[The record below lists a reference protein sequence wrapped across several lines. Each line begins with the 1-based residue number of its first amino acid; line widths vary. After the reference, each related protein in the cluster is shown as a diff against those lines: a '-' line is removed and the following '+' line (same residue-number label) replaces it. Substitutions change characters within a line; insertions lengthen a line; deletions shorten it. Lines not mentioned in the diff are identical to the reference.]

1 LSLDATYSVDLCV
14 VGAGP
19 AGIIVALEHAAL
31 CPEKRI
37 LLVDYGDER
46 LLEGRNSLDD
56 SICNLNPVNHYDPYE
71 CTNKGLGGTS
81 ATWGGRC
88 VMYDEADFVPRPV
101 YRGHCTWDEE
111 LLRELSPFATRAAEY
126 FECNGGG
133 FSLDESSA
141 PPIAEGFKNGD
152 FTDTNLERWSMPTR
166 FGPRHREELKRF
178 TNLTVAYGLEAREF
192 APVGED
198 GTVETLTARDRRTGQ
213 PVTIRSKS
221 FVVAA
226 GGQESTRLL
235 LRNPGLFAR
244 RGGVPDSLGR
254 FYQSH
259 ISGKIATVHFSGDPR
274 KTDYAVGRNANGT
287 YYRRRLQPSKE
298 LILRENL
305 LNSAIWL
312 DTPLYHDP
320 AHGNGAMSF
329 IYLAMI
335 TPYFGRRFAPPAI
348 VKSVTRGKVN
358 KVGAHLWNVLRD
370 FPGSLTIP
378 ASIFFRRYCVRRK
391 LPGIYIYN
399 RQNAHALHFH
409 AEQVPDP
416 DNRMVLGPDGETLE
430 IHYQYNEADVES
442 VIRTHELLDRWLQKC
457 GCGKLEYWWPKD
469 KLPTEIRKMSRD
481 GIHQCGTTRI
491 AKDPASGV
499 VDRDL
504 RVHGTRN
511 VYVCSSSAFPTSG
524 QANPTFFLGMFAVR
538 LAAMLSRQNA

>member
-1 LSLDATYSVDLCV
+1 LNTEQLYDLCV

-19 AGIIVALEHAAL
+19 AGLIVAMEFARQRPDAAV
-31 CPEKRI
+31 
-37 LLVDYGDER
+37 LLVDYGDEQP
-46 LLEGRNSLDD
+46 LEGPNGLDE
-56 SICNLNPVNHYDPYE
+56 SIRNLNPLNHYDPDE

-88 VMYDEADFVPRPV
+88 VIYDEVDFLPRAV
-101 YRGHCTWDEE
+101 YREHCTWDETVRVE
-111 LLRELSPFATRAAEY
+111 LAPFAAKAAEY
-126 FECNGGG
+126 FECDGGG
-133 FSLDESSA
+133 FALDASSA
-141 PPIAEGFKNGD
+141 PPIAEGFHSGD
-152 FTDTNLERWSMPTR
+152 FTDFTLERWSMPTR
-166 FGPRHREELKRF
+166 FGSRYREELGDLK
-178 TNLTVAYGLEAREF
+178 NLTIAYGLEAREF
-192 APVGED
+192 SGPAAD
-198 GTVETLTARDRRTGQ
+198 GSVEALTARDRRSGAT
-213 PVTIRSKS
+213 VAIRSKA
-221 FVVAA
+221 FVIAA

-235 LRNPGLFAR
+235 LRNPGLFAA
-244 RGGVPDSLGR
+244 RGGVPDALGR

-274 KTDYAVGRNANGT
+274 KTDYAVGRDGNGA
-287 YYRRRLQPSKE
+287 YFRRRLQPSKE
-298 LILRENL
+298 LVLRENL

-335 TPYFGRRFAPPAI
+335 MPYFGRRFAPPAI

-358 KVGAHLWNVLRD
+358 KVGVHLWNVLRD
-370 FPGSLTIP
+370 FPASLAIP

-399 RQNAHALHFH
+399 RRNAHALHFH

-416 DNRMVLGPDGETLE
+416 ENKMVLDPDGETLE
-430 IHYQYNEADVES
+430 IHYRYQKADVDS
-442 VIRTHELLDRWLQKC
+442 VIRTHELLDEWLQKC
-457 GCGKLEYWWPKD
+457 GCGRLEYWWPKE
-469 KLPTEIRKMSRD
+469 KLPEEIRKMSRD
-481 GIHQCGTTRI
+481 GIHQCGTTRM
-491 AKDPASGV
+491 AEDPSRGV

-504 RVHGTRN
+504 RIHGTRN

-538 LAAMLSRQNA
+538 LAGMLARNHA

>member
-1 LSLDATYSVDLCV
+1 MSLDAIYSVDLCV

-31 CPEKRI
+31 CPEKSI
-37 LLVDYGDER
+37 LLVDYGDEK
-46 LLEGRNSLDD
+46 LIQGRNSLDD
-56 SICNLNPVNHYDPYE
+56 SICNLNPLNHYDPYE

-88 VMYDEADFVPRPV
+88 VMYDEADFVQRPV

-126 FECNGGG
+126 FECDGGG

-141 PPIAEGFKNGD
+141 PPIAEGFENGD

-166 FGPRHREELKRF
+166 FGPRYREELKRF

-192 APVGED
+192 GPVSED
-198 GTVETLTARDRRTGQ
+198 GTVENLTARDRKTGQ
-213 PVTIRSKS
+213 PVTIWSKS

-235 LRNPGLFAR
+235 LRNAGLFAR

-274 KTDYAVGRNANGT
+274 KTDYAVGRNAKGT
-287 YYRRRLQPSKE
+287 YFRRRLQPSKE
-298 LILRENL
+298 LILRESL

-335 TPYFGRRFAPPAI
+335 SPYFGRRFAPPAI

-442 VIRTHELLDRWLQKC
+442 VIRTHELLDQWLQKC
-457 GCGKLEYWWPKD
+457 GCGKLEYWWPRD

-491 AKDPASGV
+491 SKDAASGV

>member
-1 LSLDATYSVDLCV
+1 MSLDATYSVDLCV

-31 CPEKRI
+31 CPEKSI

-46 LLEGRNSLDD
+46 LHQGRNSLDD
-56 SICNLNPVNHYDPYE
+56 SIRNLNPLNHYDPYE

-88 VMYDEADFVPRPV
+88 VMYDEADFIPRPV

-111 LLRELSPFATRAAEY
+111 LLRELSPFAPRAAEY
-126 FECNGGG
+126 FECDGGG

-141 PPIAEGFKNGD
+141 PPIAEGFENGD

-166 FGPRHREELKRF
+166 FGPRYREELKRF

-192 APVGED
+192 GSVSED
-198 GTVETLTARDRRTGQ
+198 GTVETLTARDRKTGQ

-244 RGGVPDSLGR
+244 RGGVPDSLGQ

-370 FPGSLTIP
+370 FPGSLTTP

-391 LPGIYIYN
+391 LPGIYLYN

-457 GCGKLEYWWPKD
+457 GCGRLEYWWPKD
-469 KLPTEIRKMSRD
+469 KLPAEIRKMSRD